1 MRRVWIIAPAVVTGV
16 AMAAAGCAEQLKDQA
31 IMKLEAECAAKGMQ
45 FVQEM
50 ATARDGLFVSTAS
63 VSGQCVGPGHPL
75 YKQTL

>member
-1 MRRVWIIAPAVVTGV
+1 MIAPAVV
-16 AMAAAGCAEQLKDQA
+16 MAVAGCSEQLKNNA
-31 IMKLEAECAAKGMQ
+31 IDKLEAECAAKGMQ

-75 YKQTL
+75 YKQAL

>member
-1 MRRVWIIAPAVVTGV
+1 MIAPAVV
-16 AMAAAGCAEQLKDQA
+16 MAVAGCAEQLKNNA
-31 IMKLEAECAAKGMQ
+31 VEKLEAECAAKGMQ

-75 YKQTL
+75 YKQAL

>member
-1 MRRVWIIAPAVVTGV
+1 
-16 AMAAAGCAEQLKDQA
+16 
-31 IMKLEAECAAKGMQ
+31 MQ

>member
-1 MRRVWIIAPAVVTGV
+1 MRCVWIVAPAVVLAV
-16 AMAAAGCAEQLKDQA
+16 AGCAEALKNNA
-31 IMKLEAECAAKGMQ
+31 IEKLEAECAMKGMQ

-75 YKQTL
+75 YKQAL